1 MAASW
6 EVEAALQEVLAS
18 IEQGSALPL
27 TQVEK
32 DELVD
37 FYLPAFRAQHDR
49 GADWGQDKAQ
59 ILPLATLVGMA
70 ATLFTS
76 VKVTLTAGG
85 PPTQVDPESAL
96 QAASAIA
103 LQCQVPEVRGEGGAR
118 MDDDLKPLGPY
129 CPRPVPGTLGA
140 GGDDLAISRRLW
152 ELLKLL
158 RAAARPH

>member
-1 MAASW
+1 MAATW
-6 EVEAALQEVLAS
+6 DVQAALQEVLTS

-27 TQVEK
+27 TPVEK
-32 DELVD
+32 DELVE

-49 GADWGQDKAQ
+49 GADWDQDKAQ
-59 ILPLATLVGMA
+59 ILPLATMVGMA
-70 ATLFTS
+70 ATLFAS
-76 VKVTLTAGG
+76 VKVTLTGG
-85 PPTQVDPESAL
+85 APTQVDPESAL

-103 LQCQVPEVRGEGGAR
+103 LQCQVPEVQGEGGR

-140 GGDDLAISRRLW
+140 GGDDLAVSRRLW